1 MAVSPPPIP
10 DFLPPLAGFR
20 LAVASCGI
28 KNGRRERDDLL
39 LVEMAPETTVAGL
52 FTRNR
57 VQAAPVVLS
66 RQRLAWGRARGL
78 LVNSGNA
85 NAVTGEAGMRAA
97 LETSALA
104 AHLIGADEHE
114 LFVASTGVIGTP
126 LPVEQIVSE
135 MPGMVDSLAAG
146 GWERAARAIMT
157 TDTFPKLASRECRIG
172 AESVRI
178 IGMTKG
184 AGMIRPDMA
193 TMLAFLFTDADI
205 ASASLRTLLNRAVAG
220 SFNAISVD
228 GDQSTNDT
236 MLLFASGRAGNGR
249 VESADDPRL
258 AEFAQALHAVCREL
272 AQAIVRD
279 GEGAS
284 KFVTLTVSGA
294 AGDAEAKQVAMAIA
308 NSPLVK
314 TALAGSDPNWGRILA
329 AAGYAG
335 VGFDPGAL
343 SLWLGE
349 VLVVERGQLA
359 NTYEEARGAAV
370 MAAAEIAIRL
380 DLGGGAGTSTV
391 WTCDLTHDYIT
402 INADYR
408 T

>member
-1 MAVSPPPIP
+1 MAVAPPPIP
-10 DFLPPLAGFR
+10 GFLPPLAGFR
-20 LAVASCGI
+20 LSTAACGI
-28 KNGRRERDDLL
+28 KSGRRERDDLL
-39 LVEMAPETTVAGL
+39 LVEMAPDTTVAGL

-66 RQRLAWGRARGL
+66 RRRLAWGRARGL
-78 LVNSGNA
+78 VVNSGNA
-85 NAVTGEAGMRAA
+85 NAATGEVGMRAA
-97 LETSALA
+97 LDVTAEA
-104 AHLIGADEHE
+104 ARLFGCAEHE
-114 LFVASTGVIGTP
+114 LFVASTGVIGVP
-126 LPVEQIVSE
+126 LPVERMTPE
-135 MPGMVDSLAAG
+135 LTGMVDLLALG

-172 AESVRI
+172 SETVRL

-193 TMLAFLFTDADI
+193 TMLAFLFTDAAI
-205 ASASLRTLLNRAVAG
+205 ANAPLQTLLARAVAI

-236 MLLFASGRAGNGR
+236 VLLFASGRAGNPR
-249 VESADDPRL
+249 VESAGDAKL
-258 AEFAQALHAVCREL
+258 AEFAQALTEVCQEL
-272 AQAIVRD
+272 ACAIVRD

-284 KFVTLTVSGA
+284 KFVTLQVSGA
-294 AGDAEAKQVAMAIA
+294 ASDAEAKQVAMAIA

-329 AAGYAG
+329 AAGFSG
-335 VGFDPGAL
+335 VALDPEAL
-343 SLWLGE
+343 SLWLGD
-349 VLVVERGQLA
+349 VRVVQRGQLA
-359 NTYEEARGAAV
+359 DTYIEEQGAAV
-370 MAAAEIAIRL
+370 MAEAEIAIRL
-380 DLGGGAGTSTV
+380 DLGNGIGSSTV